1 MRTFNPWLIPP
12 YEDAEADALFAIDYA
27 YATIEQAEYS
37 VLDAIAARME
47 ADDLAAAR

>member
-1 MRTFNPWLIPP
+1 M
-12 YEDAEADALFAIDYA
+12 FAIDYA
-27 YATIEQAEYS
+27 YATIEEAEYS